1 VASHSIGPVG
11 DLCTAVGTGLFGA
24 VYRLD
29 MAFDHV
35 RVPKAFAAFQALA
48 LDRPRFNVDADMA
61 SEGVSREHTSWV
73 RLR

>member
-35 RVPKAFAAFQALA
+35 RVPKAFVAFQALA

>member
-1 VASHSIGPVG
+1 MTFHSIGPVG
-11 DLCTAVGTGLFGA
+11 DLCTAVETGLFAA
-24 VYRLD
+24 VYRFD
-29 MAFDHV
+29 MAFDHA